1 MNRKPRK
8 VVFVCCGLVEGAVI
22 SNTIEADSP
31 EEAQKKFEDETK
43 AKAEGCHGPFYAKK
57 IAIKEE
63 CNNVQFSGESQKAIY
78 NNWYVTALLTS
89 EPRNCAY
96 LLFDRRV
103 DGKKMPRPSG
113 TIIVKKDYLEEI
125 K

>member
-1 MNRKPRK
+1 MNRKSRQ
-8 VVFVCCGLVEGAVI
+8 VVFVCCGLVSGVI
-22 SNTIEADSP
+22 VSNTIEAETL
-31 EEAQKKFEDETK
+31 EEAQKKFEKENK
-43 AKAEGCHGPFYAKK
+43 VKAEGCHGPFYVKK
-57 IAIKEE
+57 IPIKEE
-63 CNNVQFSGESQKAIY
+63 CNNVQFLGESRKAIY

-89 EPRNCAY
+89 EPPNCAY

-103 DGKKMPRPSG
+103 DGKKMPRPNG